1 MDCGFV
7 DILDLIKGS
16 AEGMGMDSSV
26 KLSIS
31 IVVYKKYDDVLLAID
46 SIERFTD
53 VNLSKRIYIVDNSHY
68 PEKNHYKQTFLEAIK
83 KYSDVEYVETGKN
96 LGFGKGHNYVLPR
109 LDSEF
114 HAIVN
119 PDIVLYS
126 DAFTPL
132 VDFLSKN
139 EDVGMTAPILTDE
152 YNNALQVYRRDI
164 TVYDLL
170 CRYVRIKPLKKR
182 FDFHT
187 MEDVDKTKDFDCEF
201 VQGSFLVVR
210 TDLFKNVRGF
220 DDRYFMYAEDADL
233 CRTIRKQSRIVV
245 HPAVRVVH
253 KWEKASHTNFK
264 LTRIHAV
271 SLVKYFNKWGWKIK

>member
-1 MDCGFV
+1 VPDHV
-7 DILDLIKGS
+7 T
-16 AEGMGMDSSV
+16 
-26 KLSIS
+26 LSIS

-53 VNLSKRIYIVDNSHY
+53 KSLSKKLYIVDNSGY
-68 PEKNHYKQTFLEAIK
+68 ADGNHYKSAFLESLS
-83 KYSDVEYVETGKN
+83 KYDDVEYVDTKKN
-96 LGFGKGHNYVLPR
+96 LGFGKGHNYIIPCLNS
-109 LDSEF
+109 DY

-126 DAFTPL
+126 DVFTPL
-132 VDFLSKN
+132 VSFLSEN
-139 EDVGMTAPILTDE
+139 QDVGMTAPVLTDE
-152 YNNALQVYRRDI
+152 YNNVLRVYRRDI

-182 FDFHT
+182 LDFHT
-187 MEDVDKTKDFDCEF
+187 MEDVDKTKNFDCEF

-245 HPAVRVVH
+245 HPVVRVVH

-271 SLVKYFNKWGWKIK
+271 SLVKYFNKWGWKWS

>member
-1 MDCGFV
+1 MSDHV
-7 DILDLIKGS
+7 T
-16 AEGMGMDSSV
+16 
-26 KLSIS
+26 LSIS

-53 VNLSKRIYIVDNSHY
+53 VMLAKRIYIVDNSHY
-68 PEKNHYKQTFLEAIK
+68 PEDNHYKQTFLEAIK
-83 KYSDVEYVETGKN
+83 KYSDVEYVDTGKN

-109 LDSEF
+109 LDSEY

-126 DAFTPL
+126 DAFSPL
-132 VDFLSKN
+132 VGFLGKN
-139 EDVGMTAPILTDE
+139 ENIGMTAPILTDE